1 MLINNLK
8 GIGPKTL
15 KLLNDNGII
24 TTSDL
29 ISYYPFRYDIIKRSN
44 IEELKNDDKIIID
57 GIVDSSV
64 SVYFF
69 NKKMNKLAFKIN
81 TSKYLLNVIIFNRA
95 YLKPRLLTGSS
106 ITVIGKYDKIHST
119 IVASDIKFMRLKDTP
134 IIEPIY
140 HSIASLTSNQ
150 IKKIINSIT
159 EYEVIEYLPM
169 YIKEKYKLIDKNTA
183 VHKIHNPLNEYELRQ
198 ALAYLKYEELFIFML
213 KMYGLKRNSNL
224 SLGIKRDVR
233 KELVDN
239 FINNLPFKLTPDQL
253 KCIFDI
259 YTDLIS
265 EKRMNRLIQGD
276 VGSGKTI
283 VAIVALYINYL
294 SGYQGAL
301 MAPTEVLA
309 YQHLKNLVKMFNNYD
324 IKIEILTSS
333 ISKKERKNIL
343 ERLKNKDIDILI
355 GTHALFS
362 SDVTYNNL
370 GLVITDEQHR
380 FGVVQRSSLKNKG
393 ITPDILYLSATPIP
407 RTYALTIYGDM
418 SISNIKTMP
427 SGRKN
432 VKTILKNNS
441 EIKEVLEII
450 YNELKCRHQIYVIAP
465 LIEESD
471 KNNLENVNK
480 LEEKMKSAFGRIC
493 NIGVLHGKMTREE
506 KDNIME
512 QFKNNEISIL
522 ISTTVI
528 EVGVDVENATVMVIF
543 DAFRFGLSQLH
554 QLRGRVGRNSL
565 QSYCILISDQEADR
579 LQIMTNTNDG
589 FKISEEDF
597 KLRGS
602 GDIFGIRQSGDM
614 NFKLANLTSD
624 FNILLKAKEDVKE
637 LVDSNN
643 IDNYNLLKDIINNCN
658 NLD

>member
-1 MLINNLK
+1 
-8 GIGPKTL
+8 
-15 KLLNDNGII
+15 
-24 TTSDL
+24 
-29 ISYYPFRYDIIKRSN
+29 
-44 IEELKNDDKIIID
+44 
-57 GIVDSSV
+57 
-64 SVYFF
+64 
-69 NKKMNKLAFKIN
+69 
-81 TSKYLLNVIIFNRA
+81 
-95 YLKPRLLTGSS
+95 
-106 ITVIGKYDKIHST
+106 
-119 IVASDIKFMRLKDTP
+119 
-134 IIEPIY
+134 
-140 HSIASLTSNQ
+140 
-150 IKKIINSIT
+150 
-159 EYEVIEYLPM
+159 
-169 YIKEKYKLIDKNTA
+169 
-183 VHKIHNPLNEYELRQ
+183 
-198 ALAYLKYEELFIFML
+198 
-213 KMYGLKRNSNL
+213 
-224 SLGIKRDVR
+224 
-233 KELVDN
+233 
-239 FINNLPFKLTPDQL
+239 
-253 KCIFDI
+253 
-259 YTDLIS
+259 
-265 EKRMNRLIQGD
+265 
-276 VGSGKTI
+276 
-283 VAIVALYINYL
+283 
-294 SGYQGAL
+294 

-427 SGRKN
+427 SGRKD

-471 KNNLENVNK
+471 KINLENVNK